1 MTLKDIAL
9 QGFLGLAFYKLA
21 GQGATWLISIVVAR
35 ILNPEDFGLMALAV
49 VFINLFSYISE
60 FGLSSALIQ
69 KKDLDEFETHASF
82 WFLACFNLLM
92 YALILTLSYPVSS
105 FYKTPQLTHIIQV
118 LGLNFL
124 ISSFRTIPMC
134 LLTRRLDFVPQ
145 ARAEF
150 HSAILGSASI
160 CVLAALGF
168 GVWSLVLGS
177 LLQHLA
183 STALLLYYHPW
194 WPRLILRFRHIR
206 AMLTFGMSV
215 NASKMLTYL
224 TDNSDNLII
233 GKVLGEKALGLY
245 NLAFIL
251 GTIPANKMGS
261 LLYHILFPLFSRLQH
276 DRPAL
281 HRYFLKAN
289 KYVALVAFPS
299 LIGLLIVSGDFV
311 PLVLGPKWLP
321 IVLPLRILCLVGI
334 LRFLTVT
341 LSPLLYS
348 LGKPRLVLR
357 FSLFNGI
364 VLPLAFY
371 ASTAFGIVGV
381 AAAWAAIYPVGFL
394 YLLRRTLQE
403 LELPVS
409 TYAANL
415 FQPAAATLVLA
426 GAVAGFQLFTSSI
439 TYMQFVGSCVVGV
452 AAYSMTLVL
461 IDKETVREL
470 NGLARSFRPFGL
482 FKSIPLAH

>member
-9 QGFLGLAFYKLA
+9 QGFLGLAFYKLS
-21 GQGATWLISIVVAR
+21 GQGATWVISIVVAR

-49 VFINLFSYISE
+49 VFINLFNYVSE

-69 KKDLDEFETHASF
+69 KKDLDELETHASF
-82 WFLACFNLLM
+82 WFLACFNL
-92 YALILTLSYPVSS
+92 
-105 FYKTPQLTHIIQV
+105 
-118 LGLNFL
+118 L

-134 LLTRRLDFVPQ
+134 LLTRRLDFVTQ

-160 CVLAALGF
+160 CVLAAFGF

-177 LLQHLA
+177 LIQHLA
-183 STALLLYYHPW
+183 STAFLLYYHPW
-194 WPRLILRFRHIR
+194 WPRLIWRFRHIR
-206 AMLTFGMSV
+206 TMLTFGMSV

-251 GTIPANKMGS
+251 GTILANKIGS

-276 DRPAL
+276 DKLAL

-299 LIGLLIVSGDFV
+299 LIGLLLVSGDFV
-311 PLVLGPKWLP
+311 PLALGPKWLP

-348 LGKPRLVLR
+348 VGKPRLVLR
-357 FSLFNGI
+357 FSVFNGI

-381 AAAWAAIYPVGFL
+381 AAAWVAIYPVGFL

-403 LELPVS
+403 LQLPVS
-409 TYAANL
+409 TYVANL
-415 FQPAAATLVLA
+415 LHPAAATLVLA
-426 GAVAGFQLFTSSI
+426 AAVLGFQLFTSSI
-439 TYMQFVGSCVVGV
+439 TYTQFIGSC
-452 AAYSMTLVL
+452 
-461 IDKETVREL
+461 
-470 NGLARSFRPFGL
+470 
-482 FKSIPLAH
+482 